1 MKKEKTL
8 YILSGGR
15 VAAIEKETG
24 FIKWEVK
31 LKAYISSS
39 YANSI
44 GQIVAEDNQLYISV
58 AGIVL
63 CLSAKDGA
71 LIWKNELKGWGYKYV
86 SMANTGSEATAAT
99 ISAQAAAHAATTV
112 AATT

>member
-1 MKKEKTL
+1 MRKEKTL

-31 LKAYISSS
+31 LKAYVSSS
-39 YANSI
+39 YAASI
-44 GQIVAEDNQLYISV
+44 GQIVAEEDKLYISV
-58 AGIVL
+58 PGILL

-71 LIWKNELKGWGYKYV
+71 LLWKNELKGWGYKYV
-86 SMANTGSEATAAT
+86 SMANTGSEAAA
-99 ISAQAAAHAATTV
+99 ISAQAAATAATVV
-112 AATT
+112 AATSA

>member
-1 MKKEKTL
+1 MRKEKTL

-24 FIKWEVK
+24 TIKWEVK
-31 LKAYISSS
+31 LKEYVSSS
-39 YANSI
+39 YAGSI
-44 GQIVAEDNQLYISV
+44 GQIVAEDNKLYISV
-58 AGIVL
+58 TGIVL

-86 SMANTGSEATAAT
+86 SMANTGSEAAA
-99 ISAQAAAHAATTV
+99 ISAQAAVHVATTV

>member
-24 FIKWEVK
+24 FIQWEVK
-31 LKAYISSS
+31 LKAYVSSS

-44 GQIVAEDNQLYISV
+44 GQIVAEDNKLFISV

-63 CLSAKDGA
+63 CLNAKDGA

-86 SMANTGSEATAAT
+86 SMANTGSEAAA
-99 ISAQAAAHAATTV
+99 ISAQAAAHVATTV